1 MGTLWQDLRYG
12 MRMLL
17 KRRGFTAIAILTLA
31 LGIGANTAIFSVINA
46 VLLSPLPFEEAER
59 LVRLGGRDLRKPE
72 VLPSTFSPADF
83 YDWRARN
90 TVFEEIAALDGW
102 SPSLTGAGEPERV
115 LAAKVSANFFS
126 VLKVNPAAGRAFLP
140 DEERRGN
147 HYVVVLSHALWQ
159 RRFGGDPAII
169 NQQIELSSEKFT
181 VVGIMP
187 HDFQMPRFTG
197 EDFGKPELWI
207 PFAPDLQNWT
217 RGGRSVDAAIG
228 RLKPNVTVEQ
238 AQTELDSIGQQLQQ
252 QYPKSN
258 VNAGVKVVSLYEQL
272 VGATRPAL
280 FVFVAAVGFVLLIAC
295 ANVANLLLA
304 RSATRG
310 KEIAIRTALGARRA
324 RIVRQLLTE
333 SVLLAAVGGALGLLL
348 AMWAT
353 DLLLALSAGAIPRFE
368 HAGLNG
374 RVLLFTLLISTL
386 TGLFFGLAP
395 ALHAS
400 KPNLNET
407 LKDGGRTSG
416 GAGGHG
422 RVRSLLVVSEIALSL
437 VLLIGA
443 GLLIKSFVRLQSVDP
458 GFDTQNVLTMTVFL
472 NGTKYPQDEQHPV
485 FFNQVVE
492 RALAL
497 PGVEHVGLVSNLPI
511 SGNFDRRPIYPEG
524 QLISEGE
531 TQDTEEYRVNTDYF
545 GALRIPLREGR
556 LFGAEDKADAP
567 PAVVIGESTARRFW
581 PNESAVGK
589 RIKMGDA
596 ANPWLNIVG
605 VVGDVRHYGL
615 DKPANLQVYVPHE
628 QRQSQQMTIVVRA
641 AQASG
646 EGGLAAAVRNQVW
659 AVDKDQPVYDIKP
672 MGQYVADSIAQRR
685 FSMLLVAIFAA
696 VALVLAVVGIY
707 GVMSYTVSQRTREIG
722 LRMALGAQGRDI
734 LKLVVGQGLLL
745 TLVGVATGG
754 VVALAVTRAMSS
766 LLFGVSAADPL
777 IFSGVALLLTLV
789 ALFAC
794 YLPARRAARVDP
806 MEALRYE

>member
-1 MGTLWQDLRYG
+1 
-12 MRMLL
+12 
-17 KRRGFTAIAILTLA
+17 
-31 LGIGANTAIFSVINA
+31 
-46 VLLSPLPFEEAER
+46 
-59 LVRLGGRDLRKPE
+59 VRLGGRDLRKPGE
-72 VLPSTFSPADF
+72 LPSTFSPEDF
-83 YDWRARN
+83 YDWRERSTA
-90 TVFEEIAALDGW
+90 FEEVAALDGW
-102 SPSLTGAGEPERV
+102 SPSLTGAGEPERIQ
-115 LAAKVSANFFS
+115 AAKVSANFFS

-159 RRFGGDPAII
+159 RRFGGDPSII
-169 NQQIELSSEKFT
+169 NKQIELSSQKLT

-187 HDFQMPRFTG
+187 RDFQMPRLTG
-197 EDFGKPELWI
+197 EDLNQPELWV
-207 PFAPDLQNWT
+207 PFAPDLQNWS
-217 RGGRSVDAAIG
+217 RSGRSVDAAIG
-228 RLKPNVTVEQ
+228 RLKPGVTVEQ
-238 AQTELDSIGQQLQQ
+238 AQTELDAIGQQLRQ
-252 QYPKSN
+252 QYPQSN
-258 VNAGVKVVSLYEQL
+258 ASAGVSVVSLYEQL

-304 RSATRG
+304 RASTRH

-333 SVLLAAVGGALGLLL
+333 SVLLAAIGGALGLLL
-348 AMWAT
+348 AMWAN

-368 HAGLNG
+368 HAGLDG
-374 RVLLFTLLISTL
+374 RVLLFTLLISTV
-386 TGLFFGLAP
+386 TGIFFGLAP

-400 KPNLNET
+400 KPDLNET
-407 LKDGGRTSG
+407 LKDGGRTSA
-416 GAGGHG
+416 GAGRG

-437 VLLIGA
+437 VLLVGA

-458 GFDTQNVLTMTVFL
+458 GFESENVLTMTVFL

-485 FFNQVVE
+485 FFDQVVE
-492 RALAL
+492 RVRSL
-497 PGVEHVGLVSNLPI
+497 PGVEHVGVVSNLPI

-531 TQDTEEYRVNTDYF
+531 AQDTEDYMVNADYF

-556 LFGAEDKADAP
+556 LFNREDKADAP
-567 PAVVIGESTARRFW
+567 LAVVVGESTARRFW

-589 RIKMGDA
+589 RIKLGDA
-596 ANPWLNIVG
+596 SNPWLNIVG

-615 DKPANLQVYVPHE
+615 DKPVNLQVYLPHT
-628 QRQSQQMTIVVRA
+628 QRPSQQMTIVVRTS
-641 AQASG
+641 QASA
-646 EGGLAAAVRNQVW
+646 EAGLAAAVRNQVW
-659 AVDKDQPVYDIKP
+659 AVDRDQPVYDIKP
-672 MGQYVADSIAQRR
+672 MSRYVADSIAERR

-734 LKLVVGQGLLL
+734 IKLVVGQGMLL
-745 TLVGVATGG
+745 TLLGVVTGVA
-754 VVALAVTRAMSS
+754 VAFAVTRAMSS
-766 LLFGVSAADPL
+766 LLFGVSVADPL

-789 ALFAC
+789 AFAAC

>member
-1 MGTLWQDLRYG
+1 MGTLIQDLRYG

-46 VLLSPLPFEEAER
+46 VLLSPLPFEQPER
-59 LVRLGGRDLRKPE
+59 LVRLGGRDLRKQE
-72 VLPSTFSPADF
+72 ELPSTFSVPDF

-90 TVFEEIAALDGW
+90 TVFEEIAAVDGS
-102 SPSLTGAGEPERV
+102 SPSLTGAGEPERMRG
-115 LAAKVSANFFS
+115 AKVSPNFFS
-126 VLKVNPAAGRAFLP
+126 VLKVNPAAGRAFLAE
-140 DEERRGN
+140 EERRGN

-159 RRFGGDPAII
+159 RRFGGDPSII
-169 NQQIELSSEKFT
+169 NKQIELSGEKFT

-187 HDFQMPRFTG
+187 GDFQMPRFTG
-197 EDFGKPELWI
+197 EDFGEPELWT
-207 PFAPDLQNWT
+207 PFAPNLKDWP
-217 RGGRSVDAAIG
+217 RSGRSVDAAIG
-228 RLKPNVTVEQ
+228 RLKPGVTMEQ
-238 AQTELDSIGQQLQQ
+238 AQAELDSIGQQLQQ

-258 VNAGVKVVSLYEQL
+258 VSAGVKVVSLYEQM
-272 VGATRPAL
+272 VSAARPAL
-280 FVFVAAVGFVLLIAC
+280 FVFVAAVGLVLLIAC

-310 KEIAIRTALGARRA
+310 KEIAIRTALGARRG

-333 SVLLAAVGGALGLLL
+333 SVLLAIMGGALGLLL

-353 DLLLALSAGAIPRFE
+353 DLLLTLNEETIPRFE
-368 HAGLNG
+368 QAGLNG
-374 RVLLFTLLISTL
+374 RVLLFTILISTL

-400 KPNLNET
+400 NPDLNET
-407 LKDGGRTSG
+407 LKDGGRTSA
-416 GAGGHG
+416 GAGRG

-458 GFDTQNVLTMTVFL
+458 GFDPQNVFTMTVYL

-485 FFNQVVE
+485 FFDQVAE
-492 RALAL
+492 RARAL

-511 SGNFDRRPIYPEG
+511 SGNYDRRPIYPEG

-531 TQDTEEYRVNTDYF
+531 AQDAEEYMVNADYF
-545 GALRIPLREGR
+545 DALRIPLREGR
-556 LFGAEDKADAP
+556 FFNAEDKANAP
-567 PAVVIGESTARRFW
+567 LAVVIGESTARRFW

-615 DKPANLQVYVPHE
+615 DKPANLQVYQPHE
-628 QRQSQQMTIVVRA
+628 QRPAQQMTLVVRA
-641 AQASG
+641 SQAGG
-646 EGGLAAAVRNQVW
+646 EGGLTAAVRNQVW
-659 AVDKDQPVYDIKP
+659 AVDKDQPVYHIKP
-672 MGQYVADSIAQRR
+672 MGQYVADSIAERR
-685 FSMLLVAIFAA
+685 FNMLLVAIFAG
-696 VALVLAVVGIY
+696 VALVLASVGIY

-734 LKLVVGQGLLL
+734 LKLVVGQGIIL
-745 TLVGVATGG
+745 TLVGVAAG
-754 VVALAVTRAMSS
+754 VAVAFAVTRAMSS
-766 LLFGVSAADPL
+766 LLYGVSAADPL
-777 IFSGVALLLTLV
+777 IFSGVALLLTFV
-789 ALFAC
+789 ALLAC

>member
-1 MGTLWQDLRYG
+1 MSGLWQDMRYG
-12 MRMLL
+12 MRMLM

-31 LGIGANTAIFSVINA
+31 LGIGANTAIFTVVNA
-46 VLLSPLPFEEAER
+46 VLLRPLPFENAER
-59 LVRLGGRDLRKPE
+59 LVRIGGRDLRKPSE
-72 VLPSTFSPADF
+72 LPTTFSPPDF

-90 TVFEEIAALDGW
+90 TVFEELAAMDGW
-102 SPSLTGAGEPERV
+102 SPSLTGAGEPERIQ
-115 LAAKVSANFFS
+115 AAKVSANFFS

-140 DEERRGN
+140 EEEKRGN
-147 HYVVVLSHALWQ
+147 HYVAVLGHALWQ
-159 RRFGGDPAII
+159 RRFGGDLSIVDK
-169 NQQIELSSEKFT
+169 QIELSGEKLT

-187 HDFQMPRFTG
+187 RDFQMPRFNG
-197 EDFGKPELWI
+197 YDYVEPELWT
-207 PFAPDLQNWT
+207 PFAPDLNNWS
-217 RGGRSVDAAIG
+217 RGGRSVDAAIA
-228 RLKPNVTVEQ
+228 RLKPGVTVEQ
-238 AQTELDSIGQQLQQ
+238 AQAEFDSIGQQLQQ

-258 VNAGVKVVSLYEQL
+258 ASAGIKVVSLYEQL

-310 KEIAIRTALGARRA
+310 KEIAIRTALGAGRA

-333 SVLLAAVGGALGLLL
+333 SVLLAAIGGALGLLL

-368 HAGLNG
+368 HAGGLDR
-374 RVLLFTLLISTL
+374 RVLLFTLFISTL
-386 TGLFFGLAP
+386 TGIFFGLAP
-395 ALHAS
+395 ALQAS
-400 KPNLNET
+400 KPDLNET
-407 LKDGGRTSG
+407 LKEGGRTSA
-416 GAGGHG
+416 GAGRG

-437 VLLIGA
+437 VLLVGA

-458 GFDTQNVLTMTVFL
+458 GFETQDVLTMTVFL
-472 NGTKYPQDEQHPV
+472 NGKKYPQDEQHPV
-485 FFNQVVE
+485 FFDQVVE
-492 RALAL
+492 RARSL

-511 SGNFDRRPIYPEG
+511 SGNWDRLPIYPEG
-524 QLISEGE
+524 QLIDAGE
-531 TQDTEEYRVNTDYF
+531 AQDTEEYMVNADYF

-556 LFGAEDKADAP
+556 LFGAEDRADAP
-567 PAVVIGESTARRFW
+567 RAVVVGESTARRFW

-589 RIKMGDA
+589 RIKIGDA

-615 DKPANLQVYVPHE
+615 DKPTNLQVYLPHA
-628 QRQSQQMTIVVRA
+628 QKPSQQMTLVVRA
-641 AQASG
+641 SGASADA
-646 EGGLAAAVRNQVW
+646 GLAAAVRGQVW
-659 AVDKDQPVYDIKP
+659 AVDRDQPVYDIKP
-672 MGQYVADSIAQRR
+672 MEQYVADSIAQRR
-685 FSMLLVAIFAA
+685 FSMLLVAIFAV

-734 LKLVVGQGLLL
+734 LKLVVGQGLVL
-745 TLVGVATGG
+745 TLAGVGAGVA
-754 VVALAVTRAMSS
+754 AAFAVTRAMSS

-777 IFSGVALLLTLV
+777 IFSAVAVLLTSV